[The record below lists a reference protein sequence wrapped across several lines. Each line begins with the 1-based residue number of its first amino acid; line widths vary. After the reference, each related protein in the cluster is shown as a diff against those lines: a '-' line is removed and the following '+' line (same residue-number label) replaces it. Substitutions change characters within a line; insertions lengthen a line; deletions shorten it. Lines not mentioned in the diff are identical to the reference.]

1 MRRSSHIS
9 PHFPLKSDRV
19 NIRGPRL
26 YQEALAPSKVRK
38 EELMDFRK
46 VLLGHVCVVLVIF
59 PHVFPLNLTE

>member
-1 MRRSSHIS
+1 MRCSSHIS

-38 EELMDFRK
+38 EELMDFQK
-46 VLLGHVCVVLVIF
+46 VLLGHVCVVVVIF
-59 PHVFPLNLTE
+59 PHIFPLNLTE